1 MAVGQKKKRLED
13 SFTKCIKHIQPGMR
27 TLSQKHSDWENSLA
41 LKVFGPILSAGKSEA
56 GLFPEF
62 AARGM
67 SELIPTAETFQQN
80 QCYESFPLEEHGEFL
95 RSWIFPLYS

>member
-1 MAVGQKKKRLED
+1 MYKTYPTRHGNTFTGAFRLGEQP
-13 SFTKCIKHIQPGMR
+13 CIEGIWSYSLR
-27 TLSQKHSDWENSLA
+27 T
-41 LKVFGPILSAGKSEA
+41 GKAKA
-56 GLFPEF
+56 GLSPEF

-67 SELIPTAETFQQN
+67 SELIPTAETFQKN

>member
-1 MAVGQKKKRLED
+1 
-13 SFTKCIKHIQPGMR
+13 
-27 TLSQKHSDWENSLA
+27 
-41 LKVFGPILSAGKSEA
+41 
-56 GLFPEF
+56 
-62 AARGM
+62 M

>member
-1 MAVGQKKKRLED
+1 MCKIYPTRHGNT
-13 SFTKCIKHIQPGMR
+13 FTKAFRLGKQPCIERI
-27 TLSQKHSDWENSLA
+27 WFYSLRA
-41 LKVFGPILSAGKSEA
+41 EKSKA
-56 GLFPEF
+56 GLSPEF

-67 SELIPTAETFQQN
+67 SELIRTAETFQQN

>member
-1 MAVGQKKKRLED
+1 MYKTYPTRHGNTFTEAFRLGKQPCIED
-13 SFTKCIKHIQPGMR
+13 VWSY
-27 TLSQKHSDWENSLA
+27 SLR
-41 LKVFGPILSAGKSEA
+41 AGKSKA
-56 GLFPEF
+56 GLSPEF